1 VKKQLVAAVLA
12 SLTLAVAAPALAA
25 ANPFVDVPA
34 KHWAYDA
41 VTKLAAAG
49 IVDGYGDGTF
59 RGDKTMT
66 RYEMAQ
72 IVAKALAK
80 SGNMSAADKAV
91 VDKLVNEFNDELKS
105 LGVRVA
111 ALEAA
116 TKPAVTW
123 SGSVRFQST
132 QDVDSDNDERTN
144 KLRLR
149 LAAKATVNDN
159 TTAGFRLKTE
169 NTIDAIGN
177 DEWNPT
183 LEHLYV
189 ATKLGGFNVTA
200 GRYDYFLGQG
210 GLNGDNYVTG
220 LQVAKGKF
228 NAVAGH
234 EWSADDKVVGASY
247 SGVPIGNTTWGVNF
261 VDYPDQNENTYVG
274 GDVTFDLGKIGILA
288 QYSTNTELNTDP
300 EGFRVDA
307 KLTNHFN
314 IGYQDIEAG
323 AINDSGTTLD
333 VASNHKGWDA
343 TYTNDWAKNV
353 TFEVKYWDME
363 TKAADNTDPDNVIA
377 KGTDDQTLRARLIF
391 KF

>member
-1 VKKQLVAAVLA
+1 MKKQLVAAVLA
-12 SLTLAVAAPALAA
+12 SLTLSVAAPALAA

-72 IVAKALAK
+72 IVAKAMTK
-80 SGNMSAADKAV
+80 SGTASTADKAL
-91 VDKLVNEFNDELKS
+91 VDKLAKEFNDELKS

-132 QDVDSDNDERTN
+132 QDVDSDSDALTN

-149 LAAKATVNDN
+149 LAGKAQVNDD
-159 TTAGFRLKTE
+159 TTVGFRFKTE
-169 NTIDAIGN
+169 NDMNVVGEE
-177 DEWNPT
+177 EWKAK
-183 LEHLYV
+183 LDHLYV
-189 ATKLGGFNVTA
+189 KTTLGSVNVTA
-200 GRYDYFLGQG
+200 GRYDYWLGQG
-210 GLNGDNYVTG
+210 GLNGDNMVTG

-228 NAVAGH
+228 TAVAGH
-234 EWSADDKVVGASY
+234 EWSGDTDFYGVSY
-247 SGVPIGNTTWGVNF
+247 AGIPIGAAKLGF
-261 VDYPDQNENTYVG
+261 VYVSDSQDADIASIYG
-274 GDVTFDLGKIGILA
+274 ADLMFDLGKIGVTA
-288 QYSTNTELNTDP
+288 QYSQNTKPAGDP
-300 EGFRVDA
+300 DGFRLDA
-307 KLTNHFN
+307 KLNKHFN
-314 IGYQDIEAG
+314 VGYQSIEGG
-323 AINDSGTTLD
+323 AINDAGTTLD
-333 VASNHKGWDA
+333 VGSNSKGWDA
-343 TYTNDWAKNV
+343 TYNNDWAKNV
-353 TFEVKYWDME
+353 NFELKYWDME
-363 TKAADNTDPDNVIA
+363 DEAT
-377 KGTDDQTLRARLIF
+377 GLLDDQTLRARLVF